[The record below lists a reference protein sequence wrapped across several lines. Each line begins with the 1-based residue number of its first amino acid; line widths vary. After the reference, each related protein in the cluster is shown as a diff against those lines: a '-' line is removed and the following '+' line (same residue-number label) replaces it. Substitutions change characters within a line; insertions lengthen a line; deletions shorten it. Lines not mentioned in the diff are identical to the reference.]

1 MLKVVDSL
9 VFDTKLFDKSSFI
22 FPTNKLCTANKKFT
36 LIIKIF
42 FCEKWLKSMG
52 PKHGFSEP
60 TLNLIEGLREKR
72 QSMLRPLNLSYVS
85 DQIDRKLTQIIHEKA
100 RLLIKIQNF
109 MTLSDHKKGLVYVSN

>member
-1 MLKVVDSL
+1 MLTGSK
-9 VFDTKLFDKSSFI
+9 
-22 FPTNKLCTANKKFT
+22 
-36 LIIKIF
+36 
-42 FCEKWLKSMG
+42 E
-52 PKHGFSEP
+52 HGFSEP
-60 TLNLIEGLREKR
+60 TSNSIEGLREKR